1 MAGVAVARSRG
12 PFDQYADDVR
22 DTRTAGR
29 SDDDIVPRRRERKR
43 ALLGHRLAAWLIDT
57 GLLLTLQVGAFL
69 GLSILLERF
78 NETTT
83 DLTERYDISRP
94 FLDGVIA
101 ATLLVALPLAY
112 RVVFDRLWDGQTLG
126 KYCFGLQVVRRSTG
140 EVPGFGRCLVRELVR
155 LPSLLAGGLGF
166 AIALVNRQR
175 LTLYDLVAGT
185 VVLPS
190 EDAALRRQVSDGG
203 LLESRR
209 VTDATVG
216 RATQDR
222 AAQDRAAP
230 AGNDGVLTIP
240 NVISVVRLGCV
251 PLFLYLLFGRDNR
264 AAAAYLLGALGATDW
279 IDGYIARHFNQVSTV
294 GKVLDPV
301 ADRILL
307 GVGVIAIMIDGS
319 VPLWIGWLTL
329 VREVLISAAVV
340 VLAALGARRIDVTWA
355 GKAGTFWLMFAF
367 PLFLGSHADNLGWQ
381 DLAGFLAWVCVIP
394 GLILSWYAA
403 IMYLP
408 LSRVALREGRVDSAA

>member
-1 MAGVAVARSRG
+1 MAGVAVARSKG
-12 PFDQYADDVR
+12 PFDQYADDSGDIPEAGGR
-22 DTRTAGR
+22 DDTG
-29 SDDDIVPRRRERKR
+29 VPRGRARQR

-57 GLLLTLQVGAFL
+57 GLLLTMQVGAFL

-78 NETTT
+78 DGTTT

-101 ATLLVALPLAY
+101 ATLLVVLPLAY
-112 RVVFDRLWDGQTLG
+112 RVVFDRLWYGQTLG
-126 KYCFGLQVVRRSTG
+126 KYCFGLQVVQRSTG

-166 AIALVNRQR
+166 AIALVSRQR
-175 LTLYDLVAGT
+175 LTLCDLVAGT
-185 VVLPS
+185 IVLPS
-190 EDAALRRQVSDGG
+190 EAAALRRQVSDGG
-203 LLESRR
+203 LLESPR
-209 VTDATVG
+209 VTDVTVG
-216 RATQDR
+216 RATPDPVV
-222 AAQDRAAP
+222 P
-230 AGNDGVLTIP
+230 AGDDGVLTIP
-240 NVISVVRLGCV
+240 NVVSVVRLACV

-264 AAAAYLLGALGATDW
+264 AAAAYMLGALGATDW
-279 IDGYIARHFNQVSTV
+279 IDGYIARHFHQVSTL

-301 ADRILL
+301 ADRIML
-307 GVGVIAIMIDGS
+307 GVGIIAIMIDGS
-319 VPLWIGWLTL
+319 LPLWIGWLTL
-329 VREVLISAAVV
+329 LREVLISAAVV

-355 GKAGTFWLMFAF
+355 GKAGTFALMFAI

-381 DLAGFLAWVCVIP
+381 GLAGFLAWVCVIP

-408 LSRVALREGRVDSAA
+408 LSRVALREGREGTAA